1 MKVPGMDSLI
11 GKSAKAVNRRQ
22 TPGVNP
28 HQKQQEPRGGP
39 IRNGMEHGRLWS
51 RCNGVWTGFQS
62 IEGGTG
68 KAEHERNMTKSME
81 HGRNTHVDATAST
94 GFFSSAKQGRQG
106 GDLGG
111 NHPPLKGGVFSPKKH
126 SPLPMP
132 TDRSESMAE
141 WVRENLPTCAA
152 VAAEFKAEFGDV
164 RLVYA
169 SEGGHVLG
177 TASDGGE
184 EGMR

>member
-1 MKVPGMDSLI
+1 
-11 GKSAKAVNRRQ
+11 
-22 TPGVNP
+22 
-28 HQKQQEPRGGP
+28 
-39 IRNGMEHGRLWS
+39 
-51 RCNGVWTGFQS
+51 
-62 IEGGTG
+62 
-68 KAEHERNMTKSME
+68 MTKSME
-81 HGRNTHVDATAST
+81 HGRNTLVDATASPF
-94 GFFSSAKQGRQG
+94 FFSSAKQGRQG

-132 TDRSESMAE
+132 TDQAESKAE

-169 SEGGHVLG
+169 KEAGHEIG
-177 TASDGGE
+177 RRS
-184 EGMR
+184 